1 MRKALLFTF
10 ETTDGLPE
18 AAIEVTDPV
27 TGERVAREESYS
39 LEYALRGIGDPRSL
53 AFDEIMAA
61 LKREET

>member
-1 MRKALLFTF
+1 MKKTLLFTF
-10 ETTDGLPE
+10 EVDDTE
-18 AAIEVTDPV
+18 ASVEVTDPK
-27 TGERVAREESYS
+27 TGARVAREEAYS